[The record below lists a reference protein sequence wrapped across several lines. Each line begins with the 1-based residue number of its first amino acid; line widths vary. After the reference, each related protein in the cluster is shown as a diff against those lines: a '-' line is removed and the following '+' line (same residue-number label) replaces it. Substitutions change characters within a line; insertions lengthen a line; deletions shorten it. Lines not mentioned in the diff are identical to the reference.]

1 MSGMYTLMKLQGYGT
16 VILPCLLLQEQST
29 SALGGCFYVTALDH
43 LIGRSNHRSVYCGL
57 HPNVRRRCRLSAS
70 ILRNPTLEATGS
82 PKIITLSQ
90 LSFRTF
96 TTVGYLQRYVQLVL
110 VLEMSLIICSAL
122 HRLSPQTVRSPV
134 DLATAQRGRSNHA
147 HSEYAL
153 LEKTSLPTKH
163 IASSKITQFYN
174 HHHEQCCHSSN
185 RCGICTV
192 PHKTSP
198 EDQQ

>member
-1 MSGMYTLMKLQGYGT
+1 MYTLLMKLQGYGT

-29 SALGGCFYVTALDH
+29 SALGACFYVTALDH

-122 HRLSPQTVRSPV
+122 HRHGRLCISPDREESC
-134 DLATAQRGRSNHA
+134 G
-147 HSEYAL
+147 
-153 LEKTSLPTKH
+153 
-163 IASSKITQFYN
+163 
-174 HHHEQCCHSSN
+174 SSN
-185 RCGICTV
+185 RPKRKVKPRAFRVRST
-192 PHKTSP
+192 
-198 EDQQ
+198 